1 MQTWLGWGTLNIKE
15 FLDTARM
22 SNADR
27 ESGSA
32 SSNYT
37 PHPWGGKYLP
47 PHFPFWV
54 PASLWNVLW
63 GTVWCPK
70 GQDTSND
77 LWVGGSCLLWIH
89 LLISTTDAQDE
100 QWTRH
105 IGATFSKHQNFP
117 KFWTPS
123 FLQAHRDTPE
133 ESGVMPG
140 QFCTGVLSQL
150 TVKQGH
156 LLTHP
161 LPFHPKR
168 KKKHFRQFRAQPW
181 YKFPHWLQISSWENT

>member
-37 PHPWGGKYLP
+37 PHPWGGKDIP

-63 GTVWCPK
+63 GTVWCLK

-77 LWVGGSCLLWIH
+77 LWVGGSCMIWIH
-89 LLISTTDAQDE
+89 LLIPPQMLKMSHGHVTQEQLSKSTKT
-100 QWTRH
+100 
-105 IGATFSKHQNFP
+105 SQNFGHP
-117 KFWTPS
+117 HSCRST
-123 FLQAHRDTPE
+123 
-133 ESGVMPG
+133 ESGVMQG
-140 QFCTGVLSQL
+140 QFLSVLESPPISLSNKAIPWHVLSL
-150 TVKQGH
+150 SI
-156 LLTHP
+156 L
-161 LPFHPKR
+161 R
-168 KKKHFRQFRAQPW
+168 EKKTFYTIPGST
-181 YKFPHWLQISSWENT
+181 PV

>member
-15 FLDTARM
+15 FLDTAWM

-37 PHPWGGKYLP
+37 PHPWGGKDIP

-63 GTVWCPK
+63 GTVWCLK

-77 LWVGGSCLLWIH
+77 LWVGGSCMIWIH
-89 LLISTTDAQDE
+89 LLIPPQMLKMSNGHVTQE
-100 QWTRH
+100 QL
-105 IGATFSKHQNFP
+105 SKSIKTSQNFGQP
-117 KFWTPS
+117 HSCRPT
-123 FLQAHRDTPE
+123 
-133 ESGVMPG
+133 ESP
-140 QFCTGVLSQL
+140 QKSQGL
-150 TVKQGH
+150 CKGNSC
-156 LLTHP
+156 LYWSP
-161 LPFHPKR
+161 LPSHCQTRPS
-168 KKKHFRQFRAQPW
+168 PDMSSP
-181 YKFPHWLQISSWENT
+181 FPS